1 MASFLLYFERMNTET
16 FGIDL
21 LCCVEILDMI
31 MHLRSTH
38 PHKSLFKDSQRC
50 MSCVIYRL
58 LPVIDWRSFVI
69 PALGES
75 SAILR
80 PG

>member
-1 MASFLLYFERMNTET
+1 MASFLLYFELMNTET

-38 PHKSLFKDSQRC
+38 PHKSLFIVVC
-50 MSCVIYRL
+50 HMSFLGSFL
-58 LPVIDWRSFVI
+58 LFIGGHVLSP
-69 PALGES
+69 P
-75 SAILR
+75 
-80 PG
+80 